1 MIISMRATRVRARA
15 FPCCAVSAALL
26 TGAFFTLAAATR
38 ALAADDRA
46 QSQPREKRPIV
57 IGHRGAS
64 GYVPE
69 HTLVSYFIAIQ
80 MGADYVEPDLV
91 MSRDGV
97 LVVRHENDISGTT
110 DVAERPEFARRKTT
124 KTIDGAAITGWF
136 TEDFTLAEL
145 KTLRAT
151 ERIPQLRPG
160 NTRFDR
166 KFEMPSFEEVLAL
179 VKAVNDERSRAVQGK
194 GGPRSRP
201 VGIYPE
207 TKHPS
212 YFAGIGLAMEERLV
226 KTLHRHGYRG
236 RNAPVFIQSLEVG
249 NLKKLAR
256 MTDLPLVQLLDG
268 TGRPYDFTAAG
279 DPRSYADLAKPAGL
293 KEIAGYA
300 AGIGVHKDLMIPRT
314 PEGSLGS
321 PSTLVRD
328 AHAAGLVVHGWT
340 FRAENYFL
348 PNDFQSGG
356 HPAALGDLAGETKR
370 FLELGMDGFF
380 TDQSDIGVRARDEFV
395 GAR

>member
-1 MIISMRATRVRARA
+1 MPKRFA
-15 FPCCAVSAALL
+15 AALL
-26 TGAFFTLAAATR
+26 TSACSILSSALP
-38 ALAADDRA
+38 ALAAQERA
-46 QSQPREKRPIV
+46 QAPPREKRPVV

-80 MGADYVEPDLV
+80 MGADYIEPDLV
-91 MSRDGV
+91 MTRDGS
-97 LVVRHENDISGTT
+97 LVARHENDISGTT
-110 DVAERPEFARRKTT
+110 DIAERPEFARRKTT

-151 ERIPQLRPG
+151 ERIPQLRLG
-160 NTRFDR
+160 NTRFDG
-166 KFEMPSFEEVLAL
+166 KFEVPSFEEVLGL
-179 VKAVNDERSRAVQGK
+179 VKAANDERARAARDK
-194 GGPRSRP
+194 GGPRARP

-236 RNAPVFIQSLEVG
+236 RNAPVFIQSFEVG

-256 MTDLPLVQLLDG
+256 MTDLPLVQLLDS
-268 TGRPYDFTAAG
+268 TGRPYDFAAAG
-279 DPRSYADLAKPAGL
+279 DPRSYADLAMPAGL

-314 PEGSLGS
+314 PEGSLGA

-328 AHAAGLVVHGWT
+328 AHAARLVVHGWT

-348 PNDFQSGG
+348 PKEFQSAGP
-356 HPAALGDLAGETKR
+356 PAALGNLAGETKR

-380 TDQSDIGVRARDEFV
+380 TDHSDIGVRARDGFV
-395 GAR
+395 GAIP

>member
-1 MIISMRATRVRARA
+1 VPRRLVAT
-15 FPCCAVSAALL
+15 LL
-26 TGAFFTLAAATR
+26 TGAFL
-38 ALAADDRA
+38 ALAQAL
-46 QSQPREKRPIV
+46 PEKRPIV

-80 MGADYVEPDLV
+80 MGADYIEPDLV
-91 MSRDGV
+91 MTRDGV
-97 LVVRHENDISGTT
+97 LVARHENDISGTT
-110 DVAERPEFARRKTT
+110 DVAGRPEFAGRKAT
-124 KTIDGAAITGWF
+124 KTIDGAALTGWF

-160 NTRFDR
+160 NARFDG
-166 KFEMPSFEEVLAL
+166 KFEVPSFEEVLAL
-179 VKAVNDERSRAVQGK
+179 LKAANDGR
-194 GGPRSRP
+194 GPRARP

-226 KTLHRHGYRG
+226 ETLRRHGYRG
-236 RNAPVFIQSLEVG
+236 RNAPVFIQSFEVG

-268 TGRPYDFTAAG
+268 SGRPYDFAAAG
-279 DPRSYADLAKPAGL
+279 DPRGYADLARPAGL

-314 PEGSLGS
+314 PAGSLGA
-321 PSTLVRD
+321 PGTLVRD
-328 AHAAGLVVHGWT
+328 AHAAGLLVHGWT

-348 PNDFQSGG
+348 PKEFQSAGP
-356 HPAALGDLAGETKR
+356 PAAPGDLAGEMKR

-380 TDQSDIGVRARDEFV
+380 TDQPDLGVRARDEFA